1 MKFDINITSLNDAL
15 KLLSYV
21 DVFKDKNCSA
31 NEFIIRLAEGH
42 ECDGIVGLAENEG
55 YVLLGK
61 ELDDDSGDL
70 LLRFRASIPVEC
82 VSTKDHLMKI
92 K

>member
-42 ECDGIVGLAENEG
+42 EMDGIVGLAENEG

-61 ELDDDSGDL
+61 DFDDGGDL
-70 LLRFRASIPVEC
+70 LLKFRASIPIEC

>member
-1 MKFDINITSLNDAL
+1 MKFDINITSLNDAF
-15 KLLSYV
+15 KVLSYV

-42 ECDGIVGLAENEG
+42 ESDGIVGLAENEG

-61 ELDDDSGDL
+61 DSDDSGDL
-70 LLRFRASIPVEC
+70 LLKFRASIPVEC
-82 VSTKDHLMKI
+82 VSTKNHLMKI

>member
-31 NEFIIRLAEGH
+31 NEFIIRLAESH
-42 ECDGIVGLAENEG
+42 EMEGIVGLAENEG

-61 ELDDDSGDL
+61 DFDSGGDL
-70 LLRFRASIPVEC
+70 LLKFSSSIPIEC